1 MDEENY
7 LECIPVIDKI
17 TLLANIQEDIDYW
30 DAHGGA
36 INKKRDLLMQQIHE
50 LLLRQQEELTKAVK
64 P

>member
-7 LECIPVIDKI
+7 LDCIPVIDKI

-36 INKKRDLLMQQIHE
+36 INKKRDILM
-50 LLLRQQEELTKAVK
+50 
-64 P
+64 